1 MSDSFV
7 MLGVEAKQ
15 TRINVRAYMVAQDTR
30 VLKGAV
36 IVGPEQTCVAVFAS
50 LNQEGSHIYVDDY
63 YSTRCEFF
71 YRRLVTPLPCKWIAM
86 CILSKD
92 PRCVW
97 NDSDQ
102 GLIEGIKRTTET
114 PFLEVWINYLR
125 DRMMRAKKLA
135 KLTGHEPRGSLIDCN
150 TEDLDKLVVQ
160 GIQSKYLTLEIA

>member
-15 TRINVRAYMVAQDTR
+15 TRVNVRAYMIAQDSR
-30 VLKGAV
+30 VLKGTV
-36 IVGPEQTCVAVFAS
+36 IVGPEQTCVAVFAN

-63 YSTRCEFF
+63 HTTRCEFF
-71 YRRLVTPLPCKWIAM
+71 YRRLVAPLPCKWIAM

-92 PRCVW
+92 PRCIW

-114 PFLEVWINYLR
+114 PFLECWLSYLR
-125 DRMMRAKKLA
+125 GRMVQEKKLT
-135 KLTGHEPRGSLIDCN
+135 KLIGHHSRGSLIDCN

-160 GIQSKYLTLEIA
+160 GIQSKSLTLEVA